1 MARRR
6 RTADPDALIRS
17 IDGQLQRFQ
26 EDCSGL
32 TLREKVLR
40 LVAIRRSVGD
50 LGVSVAV
57 EHGFSRTSARDR
69 IKAYLLTNV
78 GIVVCGEELAVV
90 SGISE
95 YARRVRELRVEHGL
109 RVLTGNTSDEDSGL
123 QLRPDD
129 YLLVSCAPDT
139 DAARRWAI
147 ANRIRR
153 SRAGSRERV
162 LEFLRENVG
171 RVVTTE
177 DLAYVARG
185 ATEFARRV
193 RELRT
198 EEGFAIATRFTGRPD
213 LGMGEYVLLSL
224 DRVAEPHD
232 RHVPM
237 DVQRAVYQRDE
248 NKCRVC
254 GWSMSDWSESDPR
267 FLELHHVRPHANR
280 GQNIANNLIV
290 ICSKCHDN
298 VHAGRIQVPDLST

>member
-1 MARRR
+1 MARQR
-6 RTADPDALIRS
+6 RTADLDALIRS

-26 EDCSGL
+26 QDYSGL
-32 TLREKVLR
+32 TLRQKVLR
-40 LVAIRRSVGD
+40 LVAIRHSVGD

-57 EHGFSRTSARDR
+57 RHGLSRTSARDR
-69 IKAYLLTNV
+69 IKAYLLANV
-78 GIVVCGEELAVV
+78 GIVVSGEELAVV
-90 SGISE
+90 SGVSE

-109 RVLTGNTSDEDSGL
+109 RVFTGTAPDEDSGL

-129 YLLVSCAPDT
+129 YILVSPAPDT

-153 SRAGSRERV
+153 SRAGSKERI
-162 LEFLRENVG
+162 LEFFRENVG

-185 ATEFARRV
+185 ATEFGRRV

-198 EEGFAIATRFTGRPD
+198 EEGYAIATRFTGRPD

-237 DVQRAVYQRDE
+237 DVQRVVYQRDE

-254 GWSMSDWSESDPR
+254 GWSMSDWSVSDPR
-267 FLELHHVRPHANR
+267 ILELHHVRSHAKR
-280 GQNIANNLIV
+280 GQNIAKNLIV
-290 ICSKCHDN
+290 ICSKCHDS
-298 VHAGRIQVPDLST
+298 VHSGRIQVPDLGK